1 MIKSDEVT
9 RFRNT
14 TNFSG
19 REVTDFNK
27 ATVKPALIKLT
38 IALDVLFVAIG
49 LFMYFEL
56 NSLIAGVILGCMA
69 IIFPLIMPYAYKKTI
84 SKNAQENPFCSSNTF
99 LDYRFVDDGVY
110 VRTLKGDVE
119 ISSATIDYRWI
130 IKVKEH
136 THYFYIFISGS
147 LCYILDTLGMTEG
160 KPEELKAFLIEKG
173 IPFKGERKKIGLN
186 RAIEEEN
193 AKETSEQQ
201 KKETEEN
208 KTGVTKENK
217 SGVKKENKTGAIK
230 ENKNGIKKEDK
241 NGAKKGNKN
250 VDDGQ

>member
-19 REVTDFNK
+19 REVLDFNK

-38 IALDVLFVAIG
+38 IALDVLFIAIG

-56 NSLIAGVILGCMA
+56 YSLIAGLIFGCMA
-69 IIFPLIMPYAYKKTI
+69 IIFPLIMPFAYKTII
-84 SKNAQENPFCSSNTF
+84 SKNAQANPFCSSNTF

-136 THYFYIFISGS
+136 THYFYIFISGA
-147 LCYILDTLGMTEG
+147 LCYILDTLGMTDG
-160 KPEELKAFLIEKG
+160 KPQELKAFLIEKG

-186 RAIEEEN
+186 RAIEQEK
-193 AKETSEQQ
+193 AKETNAQQ
-201 KKETEEN
+201 KEEAVEN
-208 KTGVTKENK
+208 KISAN
-217 SGVKKENKTGAIK
+217 K
-230 ENKNGIKKEDK
+230 ENKNVGSGQK
-241 NGAKKGNKN
+241 NTNN
-250 VDDGQ
+250 